1 MKKNVEL
8 FFHFL
13 GNAYLCPRKGCTMC
27 APRVSETKKYKQLNK

>member
-13 GNAYLCPRKGCTMC
+13 GNAYLCPPK
-27 APRVSETKKYKQLNK
+27 RVYYVRTPCE